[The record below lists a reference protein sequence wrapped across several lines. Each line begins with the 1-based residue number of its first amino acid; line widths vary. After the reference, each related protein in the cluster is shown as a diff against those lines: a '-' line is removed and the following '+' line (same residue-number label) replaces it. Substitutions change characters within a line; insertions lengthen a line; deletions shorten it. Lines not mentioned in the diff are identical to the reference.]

1 MTRAIGTAAIAVG
14 LLVMARLDL
23 SAQAPLDQAAIALR
37 SHFAM
42 VALDRYMETWNSRNP
57 ATWATSLHF
66 PHVRPGPGAFELS
79 QTAAEYA
86 AGVDFEATLKT
97 GWHHSEWVSRDVLQV
112 GVDKVH
118 AAGVWQRY
126 AEDGRALATSAI
138 TYMITNQNN
147 HWGVQSRFAA
157 GVGGLDAAASTRN
170 GAAAVE
176 AVNTFMQA
184 WNGHDPAKL
193 ADTLHYPH
201 VRVADGMVEVWA
213 TSAAYLAGP
222 EPGRQRTWFNTRLD
236 AARVVQATANGVN
249 VIVSI
254 SKMGRDGKALSSDE
268 GLVLVTLRDKAWKVQ
283 ARSTMG
289 S

>member
-14 LLVMARLDL
+14 LLVMARPDL
-23 SAQAPLDQAAIALR
+23 AAQAPLEQSAIALR
-37 SHFAM
+37 SHLAM

-57 ATWATSLHF
+57 STWATSLHF

-97 GWHHSEWVSRDVLQV
+97 GWHHSEWISREVLQV

-126 AEDGRALATSAI
+126 AADGRPLATSAI
-138 TYMITNQNN
+138 TYVITNQNN

-157 GVGGLDAAASTRN
+157 GVGGIDATGGARN

-176 AVNTFMQA
+176 AVNAFMQA

-213 TSAAYLAGP
+213 TPAAYLAGP

-236 AARVVQATANGVN
+236 GVKVVQVTANGVN
-249 VIVSI
+249 VIASF
-254 SKMGRDGKALSSDE
+254 SKIGRDGRVLSKDE
-268 GLVLVTLRDKAWKVQ
+268 GLLLVTLRENQWRVQ
-283 ARSTMG
+283 ARSMMG

>member
-1 MTRAIGTAAIAVG
+1 MKASIRVIASALLFVVAASQTAAQ
-14 LLVMARLDL
+14 
-23 SAQAPLDQAAIALR
+23 SPLDPAASALR
-37 SHFAM
+37 SHAAM

-57 ATWATSLHF
+57 STWATSLHF

-97 GWHHSEWVSRDVLQV
+97 GWHHSEWISREVLQV

-126 AEDGRALATSAI
+126 AGDGRPLATSAI
-138 TYMITNQNN
+138 TYVITNQNN

-157 GVGGLDAAASTRN
+157 GVGSIDAGAGARN

-176 AVNTFMQA
+176 AVNAFMQA
-184 WNGHDPAKL
+184 WNGHDAARL

-213 TSAAYLAGP
+213 TPSAYLAGP
-222 EPGRQRTWFNTRLD
+222 EPGRQRTWFSTRLD
-236 AARVVQATANGVN
+236 AIKVVQATANGVN
-249 VIVSI
+249 VIISF
-254 SKMGRDGKALSSDE
+254 SKMSRDGSVLSSDE
-268 GLVLVTLRDKAWKVQ
+268 GLVLVTLRDNVWKVQ

-289 S
+289 A